1 MDWHN
6 WPQVEDPD
14 IYSYLI
20 QTPSIS
26 TGESLKVY
34 KSLEAYNLY
43 TNSWVEEVNRNQ

>member
-1 MDWHN
+1 MEWNN

-20 QTPSIS
+20 QKPSIY
-26 TGESLKVY
+26 TGERLKAY

-43 TNSWVEEVNRNQ
+43 INMINAVGWKK